1 MSKIFV
7 QPPDLYD
14 FVKFLD
20 FAKRNGHNLEIATF
34 AYSTVLDS
42 DWERI
47 MKEHK
52 RQLSDFRGMV
62 SLHGVFLDICVHSSD
77 SKIAAVSKERI
88 LRNLE
93 IASFLEAKYIVF
105 HGGFIPWIRH
115 ESYVNNWLER
125 NADFWS
131 EALKKFNLTVLLEN
145 VWEPTP
151 EVFRRLLDKVGSPR
165 LKICFDTGH
174 ANIFSKVPFK
184 EWFEQ
189 LNQDIPYLHVND
201 NKGEVDNELTLG
213 DGTIDWHEFTNTLE
227 DCQVNPE
234 IVLEVGTL
242 EKTRQSLKYL
252 QTQNNYP
259 FNKTQKDNSTFSA

>member
-1 MSKIFV
+1 MSKIYV

-20 FAKRNGHNLEIATF
+20 FAKENNHNLEIATF
-34 AYSTVLDS
+34 AYASVLDS

-52 RQLSDFRGMV
+52 RQLSDFKGTV
-62 SLHGVFLDICVHSSD
+62 SLHGVFHDICVHSSD
-77 SKIAAVSKERI
+77 NKIAGASKERI

-93 IASFLEAKYIVF
+93 IATFLEAKYIVF
-105 HGGFIPWIRH
+105 HGGFNPLIRH

-131 EALKKFNLTVLLEN
+131 GVLKKFNMTVLLEN
-145 VWEPTP
+145 LWEPTP
-151 EVFRRLLDKVGSPR
+151 EVFRRLLDKVESPR

-174 ANIFSKVPFK
+174 VNIFSKVPFK

-189 LNQDIPYLHVND
+189 LNQDIPYVHVND
-201 NKGEVDNELTLG
+201 NKGEVDNELIPG
-213 DGTIDWHEFTNTLE
+213 DGIINWHEFTKVLE

-242 EKTRQSLKYL
+242 EKTKQSLEYL
-252 QTQNNYP
+252 QTHKIYP
-259 FNKTQKDNSTFSA
+259 FNVTQKDN

>member
-20 FAKRNGHNLEIATF
+20 FAEENRYNLEIATF
-34 AYSTVLDS
+34 AYASVLDG

-52 RQLSDFRGMV
+52 RQLSDFEGTV
-62 SLHGVFLDICVHSSD
+62 SLHGVFQDICVHSSD
-77 SKIAAVSKERI
+77 SKIAEASKERI

-93 IASFLEAKYIVF
+93 IATFLEAKCIVF
-105 HGGFIPWIRH
+105 HGGFNPLVRH

-131 EALKKFNLTVLLEN
+131 GALNKFNLTVLLEN
-145 VWEPTP
+145 LWEPTP

-165 LKICFDTGH
+165 LKICFDTAH

-189 LNQDIPYLHVND
+189 LNQDIPYLHVSD
-201 NKGEVDNELTLG
+201 NKGEVDDELIPG
-213 DGTIDWHEFTNTLE
+213 DGIINWHEFTNTLE

-242 EKTRQSLKYL
+242 EKTKQSLEYL
-252 QTQNNYP
+252 QMQKIYP
-259 FNKTQKDNSTFSA
+259 FKTTQKDN